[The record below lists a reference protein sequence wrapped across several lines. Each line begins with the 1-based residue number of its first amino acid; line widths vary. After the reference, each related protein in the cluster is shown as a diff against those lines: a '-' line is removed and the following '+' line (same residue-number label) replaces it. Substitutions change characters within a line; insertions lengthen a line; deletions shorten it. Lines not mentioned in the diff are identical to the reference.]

1 MDKPSLN
8 IVRAADIAAHSQEF
22 SHPWNPNSELHGT
35 QLARSVGLKR
45 TGVNFIRV
53 PAGKESYVYHSHQCE
68 EEWIYVLSGKA
79 IALIDDVEY
88 EVNAGD
94 FIGFPAP
101 SVAHHMRN
109 PGPADL
115 VYLAGGENRDFD
127 VADFPKLGKR
137 MVRSGKQLDIYDIAD
152 AQPFGPTVRL
162 SRGSA
167 RKLPPTRPPRP
178 FTSRVV
184 TRPRFSA
191 MSQRNRKAAPRY
203 AAYARPR

>member
-8 IVRAADIAAHSQEF
+8 LVRAADIAAHSQEF
-22 SHPWNPNSELHGT
+22 SHPWNPNSQMFGT
-35 QLARSVGLKR
+35 QLALSVGLKR

-53 PAGKESYVYHSHQCE
+53 PAGKESYIYHSHQHE

-115 VYLAGGENRDFD
+115 VYLVGGENRETE
-127 VADFPKLGKR
+127 VVDFPTLKKR
-137 MVRSGKQLDIYDIAD
+137 MERRGKQMDVYD
-152 AQPFGPTVRL
+152 V
-162 SRGSA
+162 
-167 RKLPPTRPPRP
+167 
-178 FTSRVV
+178 
-184 TRPRFSA
+184 
-191 MSQRNRKAAPRY
+191 
-203 AAYARPR
+203 

>member
-22 SHPWNPNSELHGT
+22 SHPWNPNSQMHGT

-53 PAGKESYVYHSHQCE
+53 PAGKESYVYHSHQNE
-68 EEWIYVLSGKA
+68 EEWIYVLSGEA
-79 IALIDDVEY
+79 VALIDDVEY

-115 VYLAGGENRDFD
+115 VYLVGGENRETD
-127 VADFPKLGKR
+127 VVEFPTLGKR
-137 MVRSGKQLDIYDIAD
+137 MERRGKQMDVFD
-152 AQPFGPTVRL
+152 V
-162 SRGSA
+162 
-167 RKLPPTRPPRP
+167 
-178 FTSRVV
+178 
-184 TRPRFSA
+184 
-191 MSQRNRKAAPRY
+191 
-203 AAYARPR
+203 